1 MVARYS
7 AGAPACADAAR
18 GETSQTALPRT
29 WVKERGTRWFEF
41 PLVEVLLLAGKLG
54 LLLLPF
60 LRLLLGGLLGCF
72 LSALG
77 HLCFP
82 LSANL
87 FALEQEQVRAR
98 NECKHESH
106 I

>member
-7 AGAPACADAAR
+7 AGAPACADAAM

-60 LRLLLGGLLGCF
+60 LRLLLGCF

-82 LSANL
+82 LSENL

>member
-1 MVARYS
+1 M
-7 AGAPACADAAR
+7 
-18 GETSQTALPRT
+18 GETSETALPRA
-29 WVKERGTRWFEF
+29 WVKERGTRWSEF
-41 PLVEVLLLAGKLG
+41 PLLEVLLLAGKLG
-54 LLLLPF
+54 LLPLPS

-72 LSALG
+72 LLSALG

-82 LSANL
+82 LSENL

>member
-7 AGAPACADAAR
+7 AGVHSCADAAT
-18 GETSQTALPRT
+18 GEISQTTLPRT
-29 WVKERGTRWFEF
+29 WVKERGTRWFES
-41 PLVEVLLLAGKLG
+41 PSMEVLLLAGKLG
-54 LLLLPF
+54 LLLLSS

-82 LSANL
+82 LSENL

>member
-1 MVARYS
+1 M
-7 AGAPACADAAR
+7 
-18 GETSQTALPRT
+18 GETSETALPCT
-29 WVKERGTRWFEF
+29 WVKERGTLWFEF
-41 PLVEVLLLAGKLG
+41 PSMEVLLLAGKLG
-54 LLLLPF
+54 LLPLPF
-60 LRLLLGGLLGCF
+60 LRFLLGGLFGCF
-72 LSALG
+72 LLSALG

-87 FALEQEQVRAR
+87 FALEQEQLRAR